1 MPSRTS
7 VFARYL
13 LIIYLSR
20 TSKLLQTASGLA
32 FTGRACAAA
41 LPPLEMLCDIE
52 ADLLLKICEEL
63 PFQHV
68 PMMPFLPLHIQPPAL
83 YNILSSGHVAAVRVS
98 QFAGVHRF
106 LRRTSSPSLSVFL

>member
-13 LIIYLSR
+13 LIICLSR

-68 PMMPFLPLHIQPPAL
+68 PMMPFLQPPAL
-83 YNILSSGHVAAVRVS
+83 HNILSSGHVAAVRVS